1 MVKLTIAD
9 KYFVQNIYV
18 YILNYFEY
26 VYILCMCVI
35 GKESNAKLQG
45 LLVELSR
52 TKTKDNLSSVND
64 DDKVRLWQDSQTMD
78 SNSEIKQNYSQK
90 RNDTENSDELKPA
103 SESELVV
110 EPQARPQEKSK
121 KTKRKKAKNKKAE
134 SLDMLRHGQEG
145 ELVDT

>member
-18 YILNYFEY
+18 YILIDFEY

-45 LLVELSR
+45 LLVELSQ

-78 SNSEIKQNYSQK
+78 SNSEVKQNYSQK
-90 RNDTENSDELKPA
+90 INDTENSDELKPA